1 MRSLAIE
8 QRSLSSARSGYRFD
22 VDHDQTRVGHP
33 HRERGH
39 AATVG
44 QRRPGAQ
51 VEFPTVG
58 ATPRRSCPRRIIIH
72 TIIFAGFLTAIDA
85 LNLLQVGLAERD
97 AGPANT

>member
-1 MRSLAIE
+1 
-8 QRSLSSARSGYRFD
+8 
-22 VDHDQTRVGHP
+22 
-33 HRERGH
+33 
-39 AATVG
+39 
-44 QRRPGAQ
+44 
-51 VEFPTVG
+51 VG